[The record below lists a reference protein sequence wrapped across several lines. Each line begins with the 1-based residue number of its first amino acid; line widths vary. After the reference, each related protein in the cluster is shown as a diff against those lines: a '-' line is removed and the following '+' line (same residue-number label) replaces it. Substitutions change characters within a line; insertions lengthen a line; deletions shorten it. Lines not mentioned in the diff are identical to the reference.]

1 MITNVHQF
9 PPVWHVHQCLRWNR
23 VGLERTDSRR
33 KSLLQVRTEFLLQCF
48 LNENRLFQEGERN
61 QMPKGH
67 SLKRNLNMFIL
78 FTVYPIIDIMILI
91 QEHIMHTSLCLEIN
105 IYPAT
110 QTYQIGILLKLSYP
124 FISFF
129 SSSYLTLVQPGKK
142 NLHTMHYVKVA
153 MGKWT

>member
-1 MITNVHQF
+1 
-9 PPVWHVHQCLRWNR
+9 
-23 VGLERTDSRR
+23 
-33 KSLLQVRTEFLLQCF
+33 
-48 LNENRLFQEGERN
+48 
-61 QMPKGH
+61 MPKGH

-129 SSSYLTLVQPGKK
+129 SSSYLTFVQPGEKK
-142 NLHTMHYVKVA
+142 LTYNVKVKNRWLKIRI
-153 MGKWT
+153 GQDYLNDLDDIYLDYRL

>member
-1 MITNVHQF
+1 
-9 PPVWHVHQCLRWNR
+9 
-23 VGLERTDSRR
+23 
-33 KSLLQVRTEFLLQCF
+33 
-48 LNENRLFQEGERN
+48 
-61 QMPKGH
+61 MPKGH

-129 SSSYLTLVQPGKK
+129 SSSYLTFVQLGKK
-142 NLHTMHYVKVA
+142 TYIQC
-153 MGKWT
+153 